1 VEIFYLIFSKIT
13 LTKDEMFCH
22 LTLIVNY
29 LQIKS
34 YSDIFSFRPYISL
47 VSLTRY
53 YDITFNLNEKQDMC
67 AAGYLCAKWP
77 MVVYRLPLCLELL
90 LSHNLT
96 VDHSF
101 EYFVKYFSSC

>member
-1 VEIFYLIFSKIT
+1 MEIFYLIFSKIT

-53 YDITFNLNEKQDMC
+53 YDITFNLNEKQDVCCRISVCQM
-67 AAGYLCAKWP
+67 AYGSISSPTVLGTA
-77 MVVYRLPLCLELL
+77 VVA
-90 LSHNLT
+90 
-96 VDHSF
+96 
-101 EYFVKYFSSC
+101 